1 MRSIDDIIHWRE
13 QGLVMTPVQDGTKKP
28 VTVNKKHYFKWTCE
42 ELQEAERISFFQKE
56 SGVFTLDFDDK
67 TY

>member
-28 VTVNKKHYFKWTCE
+28 VTVNN
-42 ELQEAERISFFQKE
+42 FFTNNKVVWYWGWYIAY
-56 SGVFTLDFDDK
+56 STK
-67 TY
+67 